1 MLKLY
6 IVVNDTHLYQLKE
19 QEPLVL
25 DEHELPIKLV
35 AKNGYHF
42 SKPRRITRHTADS
55 VLIGIGCEADNGR
68 LWGGIIFSALFFT
81 IFFLTGFYPLLLF
94 ANLPLVYL
102 FYKFFLKP
110 KEFITIEVLKK

>member
-42 SKPRRITRHTADS
+42 SKPRHIRKHTADS

-68 LWGGIIFSALFFT
+68 LWGGIIFSAIFFT
-81 IFFLTGFYPLLLF
+81 IFFVTRFYPLLLF
-94 ANLPLVYL
+94 ANLPLAYL

>member
-1 MLKLY
+1 
-6 IVVNDTHLYQLKE
+6 LKE

-35 AKNGYHF
+35 AKNGFHF
-42 SKPRRITRHTADS
+42 SKPRQITRHKADT
-55 VLIGIGCEADNGR
+55 VLIGIGCKTDNGS
-68 LWGGIIFSALFFT
+68 LWGGIIFST
-81 IFFLTGFYPLLLF
+81 IFFSIFFVTRFYPLLLF
-94 ANLPLVYL
+94 ANLPLAYL

>member
-19 QEPLVL
+19 QEPLIL

-42 SKPRRITRHTADS
+42 SKPKQITWRKADTI
-55 VLIGIGCEADNGR
+55 LIGIGCQTDNGS

-81 IFFLTGFYPLLLF
+81 IFFVTRFYPLLLF
-94 ANLPLVYL
+94 ANLPLAYL